1 MLSPCFSDKNM
12 DLYCNLNEITLG
24 CGTVKDKG
32 VFNWVKIVVLYLILS
47 NQFLWGVGLWWDIL
61 SRIFLIMFFPK

>member
-1 MLSPCFSDKNM
+1 MEKLGRGYCFTKVHGKSMSSPCFSDKNM

-32 VFNWVKIVVLYLILS
+32 VLNREGWL
-47 NQFLWGVGLWWDIL
+47 
-61 SRIFLIMFFPK
+61 